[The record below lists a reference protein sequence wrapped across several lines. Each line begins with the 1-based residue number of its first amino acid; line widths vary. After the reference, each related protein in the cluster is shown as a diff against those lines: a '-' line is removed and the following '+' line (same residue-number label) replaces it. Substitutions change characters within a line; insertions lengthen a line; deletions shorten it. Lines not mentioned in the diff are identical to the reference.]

1 MFVWLQVDGPLT
13 NVCVWVG
20 GGGGGGGWTYK
31 RNFTVL
37 IDININIIN
46 IIINMNTND
55 LYVKVNTRF
64 CMGASVSAV
73 SFMVLP
79 LVAVWTTTSIRKH
92 WWMKVNNIQWKKP
105 LLNGHLRD
113 LPKCPLNR
121 GCKNCAMFVNEN
133 AWRLLCT
140 VVKFHVVKET
150 LYFVQ
155 DF

>member
-1 MFVWLQVDGPLT
+1 MQVDGPLT
-13 NVCVWVG
+13 NVCVCVWG
-20 GGGGGGGWTYK
+20 GGGEWTYK
-31 RNFTVL
+31 RKFTVL

-92 WWMKVNNIQWKKP
+92 
-105 LLNGHLRD
+105 
-113 LPKCPLNR
+113 
-121 GCKNCAMFVNEN
+121 
-133 AWRLLCT
+133 
-140 VVKFHVVKET
+140 
-150 LYFVQ
+150 
-155 DF
+155 